1 MTPEEQELRY
11 AIAGRPTEGPWQ
23 VRIGHDNHG
32 LTGYQV
38 LTHTHAAVCVAAQ
51 DYYAE
56 GHLPDTDEDG
66 YHMPD
71 TYDGDQPRQS
81 ERYKLLSE
89 RYRWAPARRRL
100 CMATCPL
107 CLPLDRLSDQF
118 CPLLDRFSDHFALH
132 CGIDLCGTA
141 C

>member
-71 TYDGDQPRQS
+71 EAIDCFPHRVATA
-81 ERYKLLSE
+81 RYIAAANPQTIKSLIDD
-89 RYRWAPARRRL
+89 
-100 CMATCPL
+100 
-107 CLPLDRLSDQF
+107 LDRTRAEAAAWENCARSLGWSG
-118 CPLLDRFSDHFALH
+118 SK
-132 CGIDLCGTA
+132 T
-141 C
+141 

>member
-66 YHMPD
+66 YHMPNKTID
-71 TYDGDQPRQS
+71 CFPHRVATA
-81 ERYKLLSE
+81 RYIAAANPQTIKSLIDD
-89 RYRWAPARRRL
+89 
-100 CMATCPL
+100 
-107 CLPLDRLSDQF
+107 LDRTRAEAAAWENCARSLGWSG
-118 CPLLDRFSDHFALH
+118 SK
-132 CGIDLCGTA
+132 T
-141 C
+141 

>member
-56 GHLPDTDEDG
+56 GHLPNTDEDG
-66 YHMPD
+66 YHIPD
-71 TYDGDQPRQS
+71 ETIDCFPHRVATA
-81 ERYKLLSE
+81 RYIAAANPQTIKSLIDD
-89 RYRWAPARRRL
+89 
-100 CMATCPL
+100 
-107 CLPLDRLSDQF
+107 LDRTRAEAAAWENCARSLGWSG
-118 CPLLDRFSDHFALH
+118 SK
-132 CGIDLCGTA
+132 T
-141 C
+141 